1 MVVRAVQNLHPDALQ
16 PVPVVYVNAWGTDFS
31 PIHGPNARIAE
42 SNGLLGGLLL
52 TGAANDPWGSMSRG
66 EVAQVLWNMMGL
78 ID

>member
-1 MVVRAVQNLHPDALQ
+1 MVVRTLQNLHPDALQ
-16 PVPVVYVNAWGTDFS
+16 PVPGSYVNTWGTDFS

-42 SNGLLGGLLL
+42 SNGLLEGLPL
-52 TGAANDPWGSMSRG
+52 TGAANDPWAPMSRG